1 MNSTEMSSSRA
12 AYDALE
18 PGPLRDEL
26 YPEEA
31 AARRAEHEQQA
42 QEQTARLAQE
52 TSEPLVFTGQ
62 GAEYFRIWI
71 VNLALTVAT
80 LGIYSAWAKV
90 RKTQYFWQNTQFH
103 GHRFNYHGSPLAIL
117 RGRIIAV
124 VLLLAYSWSFD
135 ISTTAAVI
143 AVSVLCLVAPWL
155 FLRAQE
161 FRLRNTSYRGL
172 RFGFDARAPRT
183 YPLLFVLALLWFS
196 ATLAGLLL
204 AQTSWVVALSL
215 APLLLF
221 PWMHHSVKRLQHS
234 RSSYGTLQASFTNCR
249 GAFYSTYALTAV
261 AFVFAIAAS
270 ITVAVLLALPV
281 SAAAQA
287 FGMEMDTQTAVI
299 TGSAFGGALAY
310 IMVFPLAAA
319 RIQRS
324 VWTNTTLGPL
334 WFHTDIGAGPYFKL
348 VLKCAL
354 WTLLT
359 LGLYWPFASV
369 RLARYRVECL
379 HVNAHLHTFPD
390 LFSSVQSSQ
399 RTVRG
404 DAAIDLFGVDVGL

>member
-1 MNSTEMSSSRA
+1 MNSAETSSSRA

-31 AARRAEHEQQA
+31 AARRAEQEQQA

-117 RGRIIAV
+117 RGRILAV

-234 RSSYGTLQASFTNCR
+234 RS
-249 GAFYSTYALTAV
+249 
-261 AFVFAIAAS
+261 
-270 ITVAVLLALPV
+270 
-281 SAAAQA
+281 
-287 FGMEMDTQTAVI
+287 
-299 TGSAFGGALAY
+299 
-310 IMVFPLAAA
+310 
-319 RIQRS
+319 
-324 VWTNTTLGPL
+324 
-334 WFHTDIGAGPYFKL
+334 
-348 VLKCAL
+348 
-354 WTLLT
+354 
-359 LGLYWPFASV
+359 
-369 RLARYRVECL
+369 
-379 HVNAHLHTFPD
+379 
-390 LFSSVQSSQ
+390 
-399 RTVRG
+399 
-404 DAAIDLFGVDVGL
+404 